1 MIKHLILLKN
11 LNFDEHQRGLA
22 SVVNRFFD
30 KTTYSSDIK
39 NENMLYQ
46 QLAEELHKTI
56 TRKF

>member
-1 MIKHLILLKN
+1 MLKN

-30 KTTYSSDIK
+30 KTTYGSDIK

-46 QLAEELHKTI
+46 QLAEELHKII